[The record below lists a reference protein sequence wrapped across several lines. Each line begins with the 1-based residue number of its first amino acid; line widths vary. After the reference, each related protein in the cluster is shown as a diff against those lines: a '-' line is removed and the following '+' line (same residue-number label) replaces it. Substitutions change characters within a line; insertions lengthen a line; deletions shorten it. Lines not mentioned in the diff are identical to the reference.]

1 MTMTGSTQSVDTIAL
16 HSEGHNTCRTSHAT
30 PIFATSTYV
39 FDSPEHGG
47 RLFAG
52 QEAGHIYTRLG
63 NPTVETA
70 EQVLAS
76 IEGAEGG
83 ALLFGSGMAAVHAA
97 IMHRVNSGDH
107 IVAGHCLYG
116 CTYKFL
122 AALEARWGISVT
134 FVDTS
139 KIDEVSA
146 AMKPNTKILY
156 IETPA
161 NPVNS
166 VTDIAACAEIAH
178 KQDCILVCD
187 NTFLSPVLQ
196 RPLDLG
202 ADISLYSTTKNIN
215 GHGSAIGGALVFKD
229 KEVYGQVFQF
239 RVLTGANASP
249 FDAFLVLQG
258 LKTLPLRIRQMS
270 QNSVAVAE
278 WLASHADVKAVYHPG
293 LDSHPQYELSKKQA
307 TGHPACLAFETH
319 HDFDF
324 AKNVLR
330 NVKTCT
336 LAVSLGCVD
345 TLIQHPASMTHA
357 CVPPAERLK
366 AGITD
371 TLIRIS
377 IGIEDHRDIIS
388 DLDQAFAAA
397 KAVKQ

>member
-1 MTMTGSTQSVDTIAL
+1 MTSPFIDTVAL
-16 HSEGHNTCRTSHAT
+16 HSEGHISCRTSHVT
-30 PIFATSTYV
+30 PIYATSTFL
-39 FDSPEHGG
+39 FDTPEHGG

-52 QEAGHIYTRLG
+52 EETGHVYGRIG
-63 NPTVETA
+63 NPTVESA
-70 EQVLAS
+70 ENVLAS
-76 IEGAEGG
+76 VEGAEG
-83 ALLFGSGMAAVHAA
+83 ALLFASGMAAVTAA
-97 IMHRVNSGDH
+97 VLHRVNTGDN
-107 IVAGHCLYG
+107 IVSGHCLYG
-116 CTYKFL
+116 ASYKFL
-122 AALEARWGISVT
+122 ASLEARWGITTT
-134 FVDTS
+134 FVDATS
-139 KIDEVSA
+139 LDEIRA
-146 AMKPNTKILY
+146 AMKPNTKVLY

-215 GHGSAIGGALVFKD
+215 GHGTTVGGALVFKD
-229 KEVYGQVFQF
+229 KDLWKRVYQF
-239 RVLTGANASP
+239 RTLTGAIVSP
-249 FDAFLVLQG
+249 FDAFLIIQG
-258 LKTLPLRIRQMS
+258 LKTLPIRIRQMS
-270 QNSVAVAE
+270 QNSLVIAE

-307 TGHPACLAFETH
+307 AGHPACLAFETH

-336 LAVSLGCVD
+336 LAVSLGTVD

-377 IGIEDHRDIIS
+377 IGIEDPRDIIS
-388 DLDQAFAAA
+388 DLDQAFATA
-397 KAVKQ
+397 KTAQQ